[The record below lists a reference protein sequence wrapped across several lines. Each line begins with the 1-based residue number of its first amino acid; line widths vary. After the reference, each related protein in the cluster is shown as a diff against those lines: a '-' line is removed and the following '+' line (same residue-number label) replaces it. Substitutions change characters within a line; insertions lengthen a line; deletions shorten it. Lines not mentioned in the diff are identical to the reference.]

1 MLQRVRG
8 APDVDYATAA
18 MSHESTDV
26 SGAADDDDN
35 DSTAAAATIDE
46 ARLIELAQA
55 EREGKLS
62 LDMLSLSEQKL
73 FMRAAA
79 GGALSRYNCTTPM
92 IISLYQS

>member
-8 APDVDYATAA
+8 APDDELTTAA
-18 MSHESTDV
+18 MTDA
-26 SGAADDDDN
+26 SEAAAADDDDG
-35 DSTAAAATIDE
+35 TAVAAAAIDE

-55 EREGKLS
+55 ESEGKLS

-79 GGALSRYNCTTPM
+79 GGVLSRYSCAT
-92 IISLYQS
+92 L